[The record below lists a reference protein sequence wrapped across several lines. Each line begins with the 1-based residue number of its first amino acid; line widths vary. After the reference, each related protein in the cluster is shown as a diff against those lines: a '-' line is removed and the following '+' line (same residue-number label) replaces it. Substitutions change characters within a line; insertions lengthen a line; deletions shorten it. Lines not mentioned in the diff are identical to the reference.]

1 MSAQAVSQT
10 ALVLCV
16 GDTSFL
22 DYDGIKKKRQGYGPQ
37 GKGGNGLLLHSAL
50 AVDPENGRPLG
61 MLWQK
66 MWNRQENPK
75 PPEKE
80 TSGAKKESFSAT
92 LF

>member
-37 GKGGNGLLLHSAL
+37 GKGGNGLRW
-50 AVDPENGRPLG
+50 PPKTRQGRKL
-61 MLWQK
+61 
-66 MWNRQENPK
+66 
-75 PPEKE
+75 
-80 TSGAKKESFSAT
+80 
-92 LF
+92 